1 MLCDIIKLRYVLDN
15 VDIMIPKPAKSS
27 SSDPLKSTTIYK
39 GHREDDERRMKTN
52 TQHEQLGKLLIVHWN
67 TSSSETGLEELDKA
81 TGNDFYNAS
90 QCYLVCQSG
99 LPKVNSK
106 IGFFRS

>member
-1 MLCDIIKLRYVLDN
+1 M
-15 VDIMIPKPAKSS
+15 AKSS
-27 SSDPLKSTTIYK
+27 SSDPLKSTTIYR
-39 GHREDDERRMKTN
+39 GHREDEERRMKTI

-67 TSSSETGLEELDKA
+67 TSSSDTGLEELDKA
-81 TGNDFYNAS
+81 IGNDSYNTS